1 MNQETEKRKKHNHKH
16 QRINDRNLLI
26 ATLLN
31 FVITIAEIAGGIM
44 ANSLALLSD
53 ALHNLSDTFSTFI
66 AYIAALIGK
75 RDANQKKTFGYKR
88 VEILA
93 ASLNAIFLIIICVFL
108 FKEAYNRIQEPEAV
122 DTNIVIVV
130 ATIGLVA
137 NVLAA
142 ILIRT
147 DAHKSM
153 NVKAAYVHLIG
164 DSLSSFVV
172 ILGAIAIKLFEI
184 YWIDPLITIGVGI
197 YLIREAFLILRDAV
211 NIFMQSA
218 PNHINFKKLQKNVE
232 SLEQVKNIH
241 HVHIWR
247 LSDNEIHLEAH
258 VQIKKDLKLSEIKPI
273 QKEIEIILEQKFR
286 IHHITLQFEH
296 NPNHSRNLI
305 SKRPE

>member
-1 MNQETEKRKKHNHKH
+1 MNQETKKRKKHNHKH
-16 QRINDRNLLI
+16 HRINDRNLLI

-108 FKEAYNRIQEPEAV
+108 FKEAYKRIQEPEDV

-172 ILGAIAIKLFEI
+172 ILGAIAIKLYQI

-211 NIFMQSA
+211 NILMQST
-218 PNHINFKKLQKNVE
+218 PNHINIKKLQNNVE

-258 VQIKKDLKLSEIKPI
+258 VQIKKDLKLSEINPI
-273 QKEIEIILEQKFR
+273 QKEIEKILEQKFR
-286 IHHITLQFEH
+286 IHHITLQFEL